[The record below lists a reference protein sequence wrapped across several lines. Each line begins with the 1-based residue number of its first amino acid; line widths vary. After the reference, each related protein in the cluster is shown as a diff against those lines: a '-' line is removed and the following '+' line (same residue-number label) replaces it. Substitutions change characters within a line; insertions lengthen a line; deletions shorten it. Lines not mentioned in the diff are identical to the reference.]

1 MSKKNYYNGDFERSE
16 RVKSVLRRMAR
27 PVTVFVLS
35 VTIVVAVVL
44 SAWTLLDE
52 KFLKPVDVNDTTTI
66 VINIERGS
74 SVSTIAKLLEENN
87 VIRSASIFKLYI
99 DMNDKASK
107 LKYGIYEFDK
117 SMTLEKITE
126 ILTSGSTSLNY
137 IEVLLKEGQTVK
149 DLAEELLKKNLIT
162 DKDAFLESM
171 RTGEKYLYNTFVADS
186 LKKYENGQSKRLFNM
201 EGYLF
206 PDTYNVTKNSSEQQI
221 INMFLDRLNRIITDE
236 FINRANEL
244 GMTMDEVITLAS
256 MIQKEAKPNDMAKVS
271 AVFHLRLKENM
282 TLGSDPTI
290 GYVLGKSKYGF
301 SESERNTDSPYNTYK
316 YHGLPEGPICNPGKQ
331 AIEAALWP
339 DEEFMKDGYY
349 YFLTKNP
356 ATGEL
361 AFSKTYQEHFAK
373 IELYRPIW
381 DEYNNKQ
388 GN

>member
-1 MSKKNYYNGDFERSE
+1 
-16 RVKSVLRRMAR
+16 
-27 PVTVFVLS
+27 
-35 VTIVVAVVL
+35 
-44 SAWTLLDE
+44 
-52 KFLKPVDVNDTTTI
+52 
-66 VINIERGS
+66 
-74 SVSTIAKLLEENN
+74 
-87 VIRSASIFKLYI
+87 
-99 DMNDKASK
+99 MNDKASK

-186 LKKYENGQSKRLFNM
+186 LKKYEKGQSKRLFNM

>member
-186 LKKYENGQSKRLFNM
+186 LKKYEKGQSKRLFNM